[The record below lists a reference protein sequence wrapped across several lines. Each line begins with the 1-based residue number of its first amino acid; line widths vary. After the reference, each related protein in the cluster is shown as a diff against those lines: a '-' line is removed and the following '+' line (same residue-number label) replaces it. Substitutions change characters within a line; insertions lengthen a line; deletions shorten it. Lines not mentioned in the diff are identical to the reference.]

1 MKKYFLV
8 VNLFL
13 FSIFSLA
20 QNNEK
25 SIPEK
30 LVQQQLIAYNTRNID
45 AFLESYS
52 DDVEL
57 YMFPNQLLGKGKD
70 FMRKDYAEMF
80 KNTPN
85 LHCDIKNRTILGNT
99 IIDHEVVSGFG
110 PNHLE
115 AIVIYEIKNDK
126 IAKVYFIQK

>member
-1 MKKYFLV
+1 MKKNVFIV
-8 VNLFL
+8 ILFL
-13 FSIFSLA
+13 LSISSLA

-25 SIPEK
+25 ITPEK
-30 LVQQQLIAYNTRNID
+30 LVQQQLIAYNSRNID
-45 AFLESYS
+45 AFLEPYS

-99 IIDHEVVSGFG
+99 VIDHEIVSGFG
-110 PNHLE
+110 PNNLE
-115 AIVIYEIKNDK
+115 AIAIYEIKNDK

>member
-30 LVQQQLIAYNTRNID
+30 LVQQQLIAYNARNID
-45 AFLESYS
+45 AFLEPYS
-52 DDVEL
+52 EDIEL
-57 YMFPNQLLGKGKD
+57 YMFPNQLLGKGKN

-85 LHCDIKNRTILGNT
+85 LHCDIKNRTVLGNT
-99 IIDHEVVSGFG
+99 VIDHEVVSGFG
-110 PNHLE
+110 PNQLE
-115 AIVIYEIKNDK
+115 AIAIYEIKNDK

>member
-30 LVQQQLIAYNTRNID
+30 LVQQQLIAYNARNIE
-45 AFLESYS
+45 AFLEPYS

-57 YMFPNQLLGKGKD
+57 YMFPNQLLGKGKN

-85 LHCDIKNRTILGNT
+85 LHCDIKNRTVLGNT
-99 IIDHEVVSGFG
+99 VIDHEVVISLLL
-110 PNHLE
+110 NNE
-115 AIVIYEIKNDK
+115 N
-126 IAKVYFIQK
+126 

>member
-1 MKKYFLV
+1 MKKNVFIV
-8 VNLFL
+8 ILFL
-13 FSIFSLA
+13 LSISSLA

-25 SIPEK
+25 ITPEK
-30 LVQQQLIAYNTRNID
+30 LVQQQLIAYNSRNID
-45 AFLESYS
+45 AFLEPYS

-99 IIDHEVVSGFG
+99 VIDHEIVSGFG

-115 AIVIYEIKNDK
+115 AIAIYEIKNDK

>member
-30 LVQQQLIAYNTRNID
+30 LVQQQLIAYNARNID
-45 AFLESYS
+45 AFLEPYS
-52 DDVEL
+52 EDIEL
-57 YMFPNQLLGKGKD
+57 YMFPNQLLGKGKG

-85 LHCDIKNRTILGNT
+85 LHCDIKNRTVLGNT
-99 IIDHEVVSGFG
+99 VIDHEVVSGFG
-110 PNHLE
+110 SNHLE
-115 AIVIYEIKNDK
+115 TIAIYEIKNDK
-126 IAKVYFIQK
+126 ITKVYFIQK

>member
-30 LVQQQLIAYNTRNID
+30 LVQQQLIAYNARNID
-45 AFLESYS
+45 AFLEPYS
-52 DDVEL
+52 DDIEL
-57 YMFPNQLLGKGKD
+57 YMFPNQLLGKGKN

-85 LHCDIKNRTILGNT
+85 LHCDIKNRTVLGNT
-99 IIDHEVVSGFG
+99 VIDHEVVSGFG

-115 AIVIYEIKNDK
+115 ENPIYELKNDET
-126 IAKVYFIQK
+126 AKVYFIRK

>member
-1 MKKYFLV
+1 MRKNVFIVIL
-8 VNLFL
+8 LL
-13 FSIFSLA
+13 FSLCSFA
-20 QNNEK
+20 QNIEK

-30 LVQQQLIAYNTRNID
+30 LVQQQLIAYNARNID
-45 AFLESYS
+45 AFLEPYS

-57 YMFPNQLLGKGKD
+57 YMFPNQLIGKGKD
-70 FMRKDYAEMF
+70 FMKKDYAEMF

-99 IIDHEVVSGFG
+99 VIDHEIVSGFG

-115 AIVIYEIKNDK
+115 AIAIYEIKNDK

>member
-30 LVQQQLIAYNTRNID
+30 LVQQQLIAYNARNIE
-45 AFLESYS
+45 AFLEPYS
-52 DDVEL
+52 DEVEL
-57 YMFPNQLLGKGKD
+57 YMFPNQLLGKGKN

-85 LHCDIKNRTILGNT
+85 LHYDIKNRTVLGNT
-99 IIDHEVVSGFG
+99 VIDHEVVSGFG
-110 PNHLE
+110 SNHLE
-115 AIVIYEIKNDK
+115 AIAIYEIKNDK

>member
-45 AFLESYS
+45 AFLEPYS

-85 LHCDIKNRTILGNT
+85 LHCDIKNRTVLGNT
-99 IIDHEVVSGFG
+99 VIDHEVVSGFG
-110 PNHLE
+110 SNHLE
-115 AIVIYEIKNDK
+115 TIAIYEIKNDK
-126 IAKVYFIQK
+126 ITKVYFIQK

>member
-45 AFLESYS
+45 TFLEPYS

-57 YMFPNQLLGKGKD
+57 YMFPNQLLGKGKN

-85 LHCDIKNRTILGNT
+85 LHCDIKNRTVLGNT
-99 IIDHEVVSGFG
+99 VIDHEVVSGFG
-110 PNHLE
+110 SNHLE
-115 AIVIYEIKNDK
+115 SIAIYEIKNDK

>member
-30 LVQQQLIAYNTRNID
+30 LVQQQLIAYNARNIE
-45 AFLESYS
+45 AFLEPYS

-57 YMFPNQLLGKGKD
+57 YMFPNQLLGKGKN

-85 LHCDIKNRTILGNT
+85 LHCDIKNRTVLGNT
-99 IIDHEVVSGFG
+99 VIDHEVVSGFG
-110 PNHLE
+110 STHLE
-115 AIVIYEIKNDK
+115 AIAIYEIKNDK

>member
-30 LVQQQLIAYNTRNID
+30 LVQQQLIAYNARNIE
-45 AFLESYS
+45 AFLEPYS

-85 LHCDIKNRTILGNT
+85 LHCDIKNRTVLGNT
-99 IIDHEVVSGFG
+99 VIDHEVVSGFG
-110 PNHLE
+110 SNHLE
-115 AIVIYEIKNDK
+115 TIAIYEIKNDK

>member
-25 SIPEK
+25 FIPEK

-45 AFLESYS
+45 AFLEPYS

-99 IIDHEVVSGFG
+99 IIDHEVVSDFG

-115 AIVIYEIKNDK
+115 AIAIYEIKNDK

>member
-1 MKKYFLV
+1 MRKNVFIVIL
-8 VNLFL
+8 LL
-13 FSIFSLA
+13 FSLCSFA

-25 SIPEK
+25 STPEK
-30 LVQQQLIAYNTRNID
+30 LVQQQLIAYNARNID
-45 AFLESYS
+45 AFLEPYS

-57 YMFPNQLLGKGKD
+57 YMFPNQLLGKGKG

-85 LHCDIKNRTILGNT
+85 LHCDIKNRTVLGNT
-99 IIDHEVVSGFG
+99 VIDHEVVSGFG
-110 PNHLE
+110 SNHLE
-115 AIVIYEIKNDK
+115 AIAIYEIKNDK

>member
-45 AFLESYS
+45 AFLEPYS

-57 YMFPNQLLGKGKD
+57 YMFPNQLLGKGKN

-80 KNTPN
+80 KNTLN
-85 LHCDIKNRTILGNT
+85 LHCDIKNRTVLGNT
-99 IIDHEVVSGFG
+99 VIDHEVVSGFG
-110 PNHLE
+110 SIHLE
-115 AIVIYEIKNDK
+115 AIAIYEIKNDK
-126 IAKVYFIQK
+126 ITKVYFIQK